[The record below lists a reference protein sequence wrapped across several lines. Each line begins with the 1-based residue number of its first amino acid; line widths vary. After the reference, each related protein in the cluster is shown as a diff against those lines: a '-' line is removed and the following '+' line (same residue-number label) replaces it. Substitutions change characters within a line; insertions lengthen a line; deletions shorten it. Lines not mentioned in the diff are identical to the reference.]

1 MEGIVATNND
11 VWAVVET
18 DSNGRPKKLGL
29 ELASLAAQTA
39 AQYSGQGGAIVFGPR
54 EAAEAV
60 GQYGPS
66 TIFYCD
72 DPAYKADIAGPASA
86 VIASLIT
93 EHNPRMVLLPSTTL
107 GKDWAGR
114 ICGKLGLGI
123 EADVIE
129 LSVEGGK
136 AKIVNP
142 AFNGALRVTSGFA
155 REGEQTGLLLVR
167 PGAGT
172 VNRTEGATANVQ
184 QVNVPADVKPGQTVV
199 ESVAAQGGVPDL
211 AGAQVI
217 VAGGRGLGSADK
229 FSLATDL
236 ANLFGG
242 AVGATRAVVD
252 MGWIP
257 YAYQVGQTGKT
268 VRPKLYIAIGISGEI
283 QHKVG
288 MQTSGTVVAINKD
301 PNAPIFQFCDFGVVG
316 DLHQVVPALIE
327 EIKKRKGAA

>member
-1 MEGIVATNND
+1 MATSND

-18 DSNGRPKKLGL
+18 DNSGKPKKLGL
-29 ELASLAAQTA
+29 ELASLAAQAA
-39 AQYSGQGGAIVFGPR
+39 AQYGGQGGAIVFGPR
-54 EAAEAV
+54 EAGDTV
-60 GQYGPS
+60 GQYGPA
-66 TIFYCD
+66 TVFYCD
-72 DPAYKADIAGPASA
+72 DPAYKADIVGPASA

-93 EHNPRMVLLPSTTL
+93 QHNPRLVLLPSTPL

-136 AKIVNP
+136 ARVINP
-142 AFNGALRVTSGFA
+142 AFNGALRVTSGFT

-172 VNRTEGATANVQ
+172 AHRTDGSASSVSVQ
-184 QVNVPADVKPGQTVV
+184 QVSVPGGVTPGQTVV

-229 FSLATDL
+229 FALATDL

-257 YAYQVGQTGKT
+257 YAYQIGQTGKT

-316 DLHQVVPALIE
+316 DLHQVVPALID
-327 EIKKRKGAA
+327 EIKRRKGVA

>member
-1 MEGIVATNND
+1 MATNYD

-18 DSNGRPKKLGL
+18 DTNGKPKKLGL

-39 AQYSGQGGAIVFGPR
+39 SQYGGQGGAVVFGPR
-54 EAAEAV
+54 EAADTV

-66 TIFYCD
+66 TVYYCD
-72 DPAYKADIAGPASA
+72 DPAYKTDIVGPASA
-86 VIASLIT
+86 LIASLIEQHT
-93 EHNPRMVLLPSTTL
+93 PRLVLLPSTPL

-114 ICGKLGLGI
+114 LCGKLGLGI

-136 AKIVNP
+136 AKIISP
-142 AFNGALRVTSGFA
+142 AFNGALRVTSGFT

-172 VNRTEGATANVQ
+172 AHRSEGASANVQ
-184 QVNVPADVKPGQTVV
+184 QVSVPAGVKPGQTVI

-252 MGWIP
+252 NGWIP

-288 MQTSGTVVAINKD
+288 MQTSGTIVAINKD
-301 PNAPIFQFCDFGVVG
+301 PNAPIFQFCDLGVVG
-316 DLHQVVPALIE
+316 DLHQIVPALIE